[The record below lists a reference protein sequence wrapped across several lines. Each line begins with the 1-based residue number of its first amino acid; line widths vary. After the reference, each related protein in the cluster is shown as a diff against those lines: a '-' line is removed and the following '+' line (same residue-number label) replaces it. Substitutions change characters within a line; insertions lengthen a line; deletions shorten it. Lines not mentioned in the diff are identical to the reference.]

1 MKTVY
6 NFYKNV
12 LFVFIAVFLLS
23 CENLFIDPDPG
34 SNHRASFEYL
44 WNKANEQ
51 YSYFELKKIDWD
63 SVYTEYS
70 AKVDDNMYQEEFFN
84 LMFDMLVTLEDGH
97 VNLYS
102 PFNVSRY
109 PELAIPDSNY
119 STRIVRTTYLG
130 EYYNV
135 TGPLQHDFIH
145 TLNDDGV
152 KVIDTVQVNGDDRN
166 IKGIGYVR
174 YSSFSSMISS
184 YDIDYVVSRYG
195 KSTLGLIIDVRS
207 NGGGSPLNIFK
218 MCERFLPENAGEVP
232 LYYSRNKTGPGKD
245 DFDEW
250 LPANISPEGLYYP
263 GRIVVLTDRS
273 CYSATSYF
281 ATAMKAVQKLR
292 EVKIIGVPT
301 GGGLGAPR
309 GGQLP
314 NGWYYRMSV
323 TQTRSVDGDLDF
335 ELGVPPDIY
344 ITQDPIDTQKNID
357 TILEKAIDEIK
368 NGQW

>member
-1 MKTVY
+1 MKTIFTY
-6 NFYKNV
+6 LRYI
-12 LFVFIAVFLLS
+12 LFVFTPIVLFS
-23 CENLFIDPDPG
+23 CENLFLEPNPG
-34 SNHRASFEYL
+34 NNHKASFEYL
-44 WNKANEQ
+44 WNKTNEQ
-51 YSYFELKKIDWD
+51 YSYFDLKNINWD
-63 SVYTEYS
+63 SVYHKYS
-70 AKVDDNMYQEEFFN
+70 LLVKDDMPDEVFFN
-84 LMFDMLVTLEDGH
+84 LMFEMLETLEDGH

-130 EYYNV
+130 EHYNV

-145 TLNDDGV
+145 KINDNGV
-152 KVIDTVQVNGDDRN
+152 KVIDTLHVNGDPDN
-166 IKGIGYVR
+166 LKGIGYVR
-174 YSSFSSMISS
+174 YSSFSSMISN
-184 YDIDYVVSRYG
+184 YDIDYVISRYG
-195 KSTLGLIIDVRS
+195 ASTVGLIIDVRS
-207 NGGGSPLNIFK
+207 NGGGSPLNIFQ
-218 MCERFLPENAGEVP
+218 MCERFIPADAGEVT
-232 LYYSRNKTGPGKD
+232 LYYSRNKVGPGKE

-250 LPANISPEGLYYP
+250 IPANISPEGLYYP
-263 GRIVVLTDRS
+263 GKLIILTDRS

-281 ATAMKAVQKLR
+281 ATAIKAVQKLR
-292 EVKIIGVPT
+292 DVKIIGVPT

-344 ITQDPIDTQKNID
+344 STQQPSDTQKNID
-357 TILEKAIDEIK
+357 SVLERAIDEIK
-368 NGQW
+368 NGTW